1 MSETKLDKDMYFN
14 QPPDDH
20 DRQEVVTVNDPDN
33 IVGLSNKVHSPE
45 ISTGTVKKVVAED
58 VDKNLINNIPNETEV
73 NKNPVES
80 VKDILQEKPE
90 SMTGGGKCKTDG
102 GRIIGNNSGNSTA
115 GALSFNANSLPKTAG
130 ACTNS
135 SAGALAFNDEE
146 LVKQLSA
153 LKKNDRIGS
162 GALATAAITSL
173 ISVAP
178 QIIKAISDLKK
189 GKTVGEGS
197 AIYMKDL
204 SPDKYNQMEALM
216 KQIKN
221 QKNNFKFD
229 SANNEY
235 VVGTGKFG
243 DFMSRAWSKVK
254 EIYGSEAFKPIR
266 NALLS
271 AASNTATKAINKVAD
286 KAVSKVQNEDLKNII
301 NVTRDTA
308 QNAKDNI
315 IDSQKASGCVKKGG
329 RSSNSSSD
337 ANRYS
342 DNATVK
348 YLSTQNKA
356 KMFDKLANDE
366 LASDSCEEDELTD
379 PKNIFKKK
387 SLNVY
392 PGLPNSK
399 TIVGKYKKIRARSV
413 FM

>member
-1 MSETKLDKDMYFN
+1 MNEPNKLDKDMYFN
-14 QPPDDH
+14 QPLDEH
-20 DRQEVVTVNDPDN
+20 DRQEVVSVNDPNN

-58 VDKNLINNIPNETEV
+58 IDKNLINNIPNETEV

-80 VKDILQEKPE
+80 VKDILKEKPVD
-90 SMTGGGKCKTDG
+90 MTGAGNCKTDG
-102 GRIIGNNSGNSTA
+102 
-115 GALSFNANSLPKTAG
+115 GALSFNANSLPKT
-130 ACTNS
+130 
-135 SAGALAFNDEE
+135 AGALAFNDEE

-204 SPDKYNQMEALM
+204 SPDKYDQMEALM

-243 DFMSRAWSKVK
+243 DFMSRAWNKVK
-254 EIYGSEAFKPIR
+254 EIYGSESFKPIR
-266 NALLS
+266 NALLN

-301 NVTRDTA
+301 NVTRETA
-308 QNAKDNI
+308 QSAKDNI

-329 RSSNSSSD
+329 RSSNSSS
-337 ANRYS
+337 
-342 DNATVK
+342 NAAIS

-356 KMFDKLANDE
+356 EVFDKLANDE
-366 LASDSCEEDELTD
+366 LASDSCGEDELVD

-387 SLNVY
+387 SMNVY
-392 PGLPNSK
+392 PGLPNAK
-399 TIVGKYKKIRARSV
+399 TIVGKYKKVRARSV

>member
-1 MSETKLDKDMYFN
+1 MNEPNKLDKDMYFN
-14 QPPDDH
+14 QPPDEH
-20 DRQEVVTVNDPDN
+20 VRQEVVTVNDPDN
-33 IVGLSNKVHSPE
+33 IVGLSHKVHSPE
-45 ISTGTVKKVVAED
+45 VSTGPVKKVVAED

-80 VKDILQEKPE
+80 VKDILQEIPKISQEIPKD
-90 SMTGGGKCKTDG
+90 MTGAGKCNTDG
-102 GRIIGNNSGNSTA
+102 
-115 GALSFNANSLPKTAG
+115 GALSFNANNLPKT
-130 ACTNS
+130 
-135 SAGALAFNDEE
+135 AGALAFNDEE

-204 SPDKYNQMEALM
+204 SPDRYDQMESLM

-243 DFMSRAWSKVK
+243 NFMSRAWSKVK
-254 EIYGSEAFKPIR
+254 EIYGSDAFKPIR

-301 NVTRDTA
+301 NVTRETA

-329 RSSNSSSD
+329 SSSSD
-337 ANRYS
+337 AQQ
-342 DNATVK
+342 
-348 YLSTQNKA
+348 YLATQNKA

-387 SLNVY
+387 SMNVY
-392 PGLPNSK
+392 PGLPNAK
-399 TIVGKYKKIRARSV
+399 TIVGKYKKVRTRSV

>member
-1 MSETKLDKDMYFN
+1 MNEPNKLDKDMYFN
-14 QPPDDH
+14 QPPDEH
-20 DRQEVVTVNDPDN
+20 VRQEVVTVNDPDN
-33 IVGLSNKVHSPE
+33 IVGLSHKVHSPE

-58 VDKNLINNIPNETEV
+58 IDRNLINNIPNETEV

-90 SMTGGGKCKTDG
+90 SMTGGGKCNTTD
-102 GRIIGNNSGNSTA
+102 NTA

-130 ACTNS
+130 A
-135 SAGALAFNDEE
+135 LAFSDEE

-204 SPDKYNQMEALM
+204 SPDRYDQMEALM

-254 EIYGSEAFKPIR
+254 EIYGNEAFKPIR

-301 NVTRDTA
+301 NVTRETA

-329 RSSNSSSD
+329 QTGQAVGGSSSSSSN
-337 ANRYS
+337 N
-342 DNATVK
+342 

-356 KMFDKLANDE
+356 KVFDKLANDE

-387 SLNVY
+387 SMNVY
-392 PGLPNSK
+392 PGLPNAK
-399 TIVGKYKKIRARSV
+399 TIVGKYKKVRARSV

>member
-1 MSETKLDKDMYFN
+1 MNEPNKLDKDMYFN
-14 QPPDDH
+14 QPLDEH
-20 DRQEVVTVNDPDN
+20 DRQEVVSVNDPNN

-58 VDKNLINNIPNETEV
+58 IDKNLINNIPNETEV

-80 VKDILQEKPE
+80 VKDILKEKPVD
-90 SMTGGGKCKTDG
+90 MTGAGNCKTDG
-102 GRIIGNNSGNSTA
+102 
-115 GALSFNANSLPKTAG
+115 GALSFNANSLPKT
-130 ACTNS
+130 
-135 SAGALAFNDEE
+135 AGALAFNDEE

-204 SPDKYNQMEALM
+204 SPDKYDQMEALM

-243 DFMSRAWSKVK
+243 DFMSRAWNKVK
-254 EIYGSEAFKPIR
+254 EIYGSESFKPIR
-266 NALLS
+266 NALLN

-301 NVTRDTA
+301 NVTRETA
-308 QNAKDNI
+308 QSAKDNI

-329 RSSNSSSD
+329 RSSNSSSN
-337 ANRYS
+337 AAISYS

-356 KMFDKLANDE
+356 EVFDKLANDE
-366 LASDSCEEDELTD
+366 LASDSCGEDELVD

-387 SLNVY
+387 SMNVY
-392 PGLPNSK
+392 PGLPNAK
-399 TIVGKYKKIRARSV
+399 TIVGKYKKVRARSV

>member
-1 MSETKLDKDMYFN
+1 MNEQNKLDKDMYFN

-45 ISTGTVKKVVAED
+45 ISTGPVKKAVAED
-58 VDKNLINNIPNETEV
+58 IDRNLINNIPNETQV

-80 VKDILQEKPE
+80 VKDILQEKPQE
-90 SMTGGGKCKTDG
+90 MTGGGKCKSDG
-102 GRIIGNNSGNSTA
+102 
-115 GALSFNANSLPKTAG
+115 GALSFNANSLPKT
-130 ACTNS
+130 
-135 SAGALAFNDEE
+135 SAGALAFNDDE
-146 LVKQLSA
+146 LQKQLSA
-153 LKKNDRIGS
+153 LKKNDRVGS

-189 GKTVGEGS
+189 GKTVGEGQT
-197 AIYMKDL
+197 IYMKDL
-204 SPDKYNQMEALM
+204 SPDKYDQMEALM

-243 DFMSRAWSKVK
+243 DFMSRAWNKVK

-286 KAVSKVQNEDLKNII
+286 KAASKVQNEDLKNII
-301 NVTRDTA
+301 NVTRETA
-308 QNAKDNI
+308 QTAKDNL

-329 RSSNSSSD
+329 SSSSNSTD
-337 ANRYS
+337 R
-342 DNATVK
+342 

-356 KMFDKLANDE
+356 AVFDKLANDE
-366 LASDSCEEDELTD
+366 LASDSCDEDELTD

-387 SLNVY
+387 SMNVY
-392 PGLPNSK
+392 PGLPNAK
-399 TIVGKYKKIRARSV
+399 TIVGKYKKVRARSV
-413 FM
+413 FL

>member
-1 MSETKLDKDMYFN
+1 MNEPNKLDKEMYFN
-14 QPPDDH
+14 QPPDEH
-20 DRQEVVTVNDPDN
+20 VRQEVVTVNDPDN
-33 IVGLSNKVHSPE
+33 IVGLSHKVHSSE
-45 ISTGTVKKVVAED
+45 VSTGPVKKVVTED
-58 VDKNLINNIPNETEV
+58 VDKNLINNISNETEV

-80 VKDILQEKPE
+80 VKEILQEIPTESRMLKEQSPQ

-102 GRIIGNNSGNSTA
+102 G
-115 GALSFNANSLPKTAG
+115 ALSFNANNLPKTAG
-130 ACTNS
+130 A
-135 SAGALAFNDEE
+135 LAFSDEE

-197 AIYMKDL
+197 SIYMKDL
-204 SPDKYNQMEALM
+204 SPDRYDQMEALM

-301 NVTRDTA
+301 NVTRETA

-329 RSSNSSSD
+329 SSSSD
-337 ANRYS
+337 ASR
-342 DNATVK
+342 

-387 SLNVY
+387 SMNVY
-392 PGLPNSK
+392 PGLPNAK
-399 TIVGKYKKIRARSV
+399 TIVGKYKKVRARSV

>member
-1 MSETKLDKDMYFN
+1 MNEPNKLDKDMYFN
-14 QPPDDH
+14 QPPDEH
-20 DRQEVVTVNDPDN
+20 VRQEVVTVNDPDN

-45 ISTGTVKKVVAED
+45 ISTGPVKKAVAED
-58 VDKNLINNIPNETEV
+58 IDKNLINNIPNETQV

-80 VKDILQEKPE
+80 VKDILQEKPQ
-90 SMTGGGKCKTDG
+90 SMTGGGKCNTTDG
-102 GRIIGNNSGNSTA
+102 
-115 GALSFNANSLPKTAG
+115 GALSFNVNSLPKTSG
-130 ACTNS
+130 
-135 SAGALAFNDEE
+135 GALAFNDEE

-189 GKTVGEGS
+189 GKTVGEGQ

-204 SPDKYNQMEALM
+204 SPDKYDQMEALM

-243 DFMSRAWSKVK
+243 DFMSRAWNKVK
-254 EIYGSEAFKPIR
+254 EIYGSESFKPIR

-286 KAVSKVQNEDLKNII
+286 KAASKVQNEDLKNII
-301 NVTRDTA
+301 NVTRETA
-308 QNAKDNI
+308 QNAKDSI
-315 IDSQKASGCVKKGG
+315 IDSQKASGCEKKSQGIKKGG
-329 RSSNSSSD
+329 RSNNSSSD
-337 ANRYS
+337 ANR
-342 DNATVK
+342 

-387 SLNVY
+387 SMNVY
-392 PGLPNSK
+392 PGLPNAK
-399 TIVGKYKKIRARSV
+399 TIVGKYKKVRARSV

>member
-1 MSETKLDKDMYFN
+1 MNETNKLDKDMYFN

-20 DRQEVVTVNDPDN
+20 YRQEVVTVNDPDN

-45 ISTGTVKKVVAED
+45 ISTGPVKKAVAED
-58 VDKNLINNIPNETEV
+58 IDRNLINNIPNETEV

-80 VKDILQEKPE
+80 VKDILQEKPVD
-90 SMTGGGKCKTDG
+90 MTGGGKCD
-102 GRIIGNNSGNSTA
+102 NTA
-115 GALSFNANSLPKTAG
+115 GALSFNANSLPKPSG
-130 ACTNS
+130 
-135 SAGALAFNDEE
+135 GALAFNDEE

-153 LKKNDRIGS
+153 LKKNDRVGS

-189 GKTVGEGS
+189 GKTLGEGS

-243 DFMSRAWSKVK
+243 DFMSRAWNKVK

-266 NALLS
+266 NALLN

-286 KAVSKVQNEDLKNII
+286 KAASKVQNEDLKNII
-301 NVTRDTA
+301 NVTRETA
-308 QNAKDNI
+308 QNAKDNL
-315 IDSQKASGCVKKGG
+315 IDSQKASGCLKKGG
-329 RSSNSSSD
+329 RSSNNAASS
-337 ANRYS
+337 
-342 DNATVK
+342 

-356 KMFDKLANDE
+356 AVFDKLANDE
-366 LASDSCEEDELTD
+366 LQSDSCDEDELTD

-387 SLNVY
+387 SMNVY
-392 PGLPNSK
+392 PGLPNAK
-399 TIVGKYKKIRARSV
+399 TIVGKYKKVRARSV

>member
-1 MSETKLDKDMYFN
+1 MNEPNKLDKDMYFN
-14 QPPDDH
+14 QPPDEH
-20 DRQEVVTVNDPDN
+20 VRQEIVTVNDPDN
-33 IVGLSNKVHSPE
+33 IVGLSHKVHSPE
-45 ISTGTVKKVVAED
+45 VSTGPVKKVLAED
-58 VDKNLINNIPNETEV
+58 IDKNLINNIPNETEV

-80 VKDILQEKPE
+80 VKDILKETPTE
-90 SMTGGGKCKTDG
+90 SRLLKEQSPVDMTGGSKCKTDG
-102 GRIIGNNSGNSTA
+102 
-115 GALSFNANSLPKTAG
+115 GALSFNANSLPKTSG
-130 ACTNS
+130 
-135 SAGALAFNDEE
+135 GALAFNDEE

-153 LKKNDRIGS
+153 LKKNDKIGS

-173 ISVAP
+173 IGVAP

-189 GKTVGEGS
+189 GKTVGEGQ

-204 SPDKYNQMEALM
+204 SPDKYDQMEALM

-286 KAVSKVQNEDLKNII
+286 KATSKVQNEDLKNII
-301 NVTRDTA
+301 NVTRETA
-308 QNAKDNI
+308 QNATNNI
-315 IDSQKASGCVKKGG
+315 IDTQKASGCLKKGG
-329 RSSNSSSD
+329 SSSNS
-337 ANRYS
+337 
-342 DNATVK
+342 

-366 LASDSCEEDELTD
+366 LQSDSCDEDELTD

-387 SLNVY
+387 SMNVY
-392 PGLPNSK
+392 PGLPNAK
-399 TIVGKYKKIRARSV
+399 TIVGKYKKVRARSV

>member
-1 MSETKLDKDMYFN
+1 MDEPNKLDKDMYFN
-14 QPPDDH
+14 QPPDEH
-20 DRQEVVTVNDPDN
+20 VRQEVVTVNDPDN

-45 ISTGTVKKVVAED
+45 ISTGPVKKAVAED
-58 VDKNLINNIPNETEV
+58 IDKNLINNIPNETEV

-80 VKDILQEKPE
+80 VKDILQEKPVD
-90 SMTGGGKCKTDG
+90 MTGGG
-102 GRIIGNNSGNSTA
+102 SG
-115 GALSFNANSLPKTAG
+115 GALSFNANSLPKPSG
-130 ACTNS
+130 
-135 SAGALAFNDEE
+135 GALGFSDEE

-216 KQIKN
+216 KQVKN

-235 VVGTGKFG
+235 VVGTGKLG
-243 DFMSRAWSKVK
+243 DFMSRAWTKVK

-286 KAVSKVQNEDLKNII
+286 KATSKVQNEDLKNII
-301 NVTRDTA
+301 NVTRETA

-315 IDSQKASGCVKKGG
+315 IDSQKASGCLKKGG
-329 RSSNSSSD
+329 SSSSNS
-337 ANRYS
+337 YS
-342 DNATVK
+342 NNATVKYSNNATVK

-356 KMFDKLANDE
+356 KVFDKLANDE
-366 LASDSCEEDELTD
+366 LASDSCDEDELTD

-387 SLNVY
+387 SMNVY

-399 TIVGKYKKIRARSV
+399 TIVGKYKKVRARSV
-413 FM
+413 FL

>member
-1 MSETKLDKDMYFN
+1 MNEPNKLDKDMYFN
-14 QPPDDH
+14 QPPDEH
-20 DRQEVVTVNDPDN
+20 VRKEVVTVNDPDN

-45 ISTGTVKKVVAED
+45 ISTGPVKKVVAED
-58 VDKNLINNIPNETEV
+58 IDKNLINNIPNETEV

-80 VKDILQEKPE
+80 VKDILQETPKAPE
-90 SMTGGGKCKTDG
+90 EMTGGGKCKTDG
-102 GRIIGNNSGNSTA
+102 

-130 ACTNS
+130 A
-135 SAGALAFNDEE
+135 LAFSDEE

-153 LKKNDRIGS
+153 LKKNDRVGS

-189 GKTVGEGS
+189 SKTVGEGQ

-204 SPDKYNQMEALM
+204 SPDKYDQMEALM

-235 VVGTGKFG
+235 LVGTGKFG

-286 KAVSKVQNEDLKNII
+286 KAASKVQNEDLKNII
-301 NVTRDTA
+301 NVTRETA

-315 IDSQKASGCVKKGG
+315 IDSQKASGCLKKGG
-329 RSSNSSSD
+329 RSSNSTDS
-337 ANRYS
+337 
-342 DNATVK
+342 
-348 YLSTQNKA
+348 YLATQNKA
-356 KMFDKLANDE
+356 KVFEKLANDE
-366 LASDSCEEDELTD
+366 LASDSCDEDELTD

-387 SLNVY
+387 SMNVY
-392 PGLPNSK
+392 PGLPNAK
-399 TIVGKYKKIRARSV
+399 TIVGKYKKVRARSV

>member
-1 MSETKLDKDMYFN
+1 MNEPNKLDKDTYFN
-14 QPPDDH
+14 QPPDEH
-20 DRQEVVTVNDPDN
+20 VRQEVVTVNDPDN

-45 ISTGTVKKVVAED
+45 VSTGPVKKVVAED
-58 VDKNLINNIPNETEV
+58 IDKNLINNIPNETEV

-80 VKDILQEKPE
+80 VKDILQEAPKSPE
-90 SMTGGGKCKTDG
+90 EMTGGGKCNTTD
-102 GRIIGNNSGNSTA
+102 NTA
-115 GALSFNANSLPKTAG
+115 GALSFNANSLPKG
-130 ACTNS
+130 
-135 SAGALAFNDEE
+135 GALAFNDEE

-153 LKKNDRIGS
+153 LKKNDRVGS

-189 GKTVGEGS
+189 GKTVGEGQ

-204 SPDKYNQMEALM
+204 SPDRYDQMEALM

-243 DFMSRAWSKVK
+243 DFMSRAWNKVK

-286 KAVSKVQNEDLKNII
+286 KATSKVQNEDLKNII
-301 NVTRDTA
+301 NVTRETA
-308 QNAKDNI
+308 QNATDNI
-315 IDSQKASGCVKKGG
+315 INSQKASGCVKKGG
-329 RSSNSSSD
+329 RSSSSSNSTD
-337 ANRYS
+337 R
-342 DNATVK
+342 

-387 SLNVY
+387 SMNVY
-392 PGLPNSK
+392 PGLPNAK
-399 TIVGKYKKIRARSV
+399 TIVGKYKKVRARSV

>member
-1 MSETKLDKDMYFN
+1 MNEPNKLNKDMYFN

-20 DRQEVVTVNDPDN
+20 DRQEVISVNDPDN

-45 ISTGTVKKVVAED
+45 ISTGPVKKAVAED
-58 VDKNLINNIPNETEV
+58 IDKNLINNIPNETEV

-90 SMTGGGKCKTDG
+90 SITGGGKCKIDG
-102 GRIIGNNSGNSTA
+102 
-115 GALSFNANSLPKTAG
+115 GALSFNASNLPKG
-130 ACTNS
+130 
-135 SAGALAFNDEE
+135 GALAFNDEE

-204 SPDKYNQMEALM
+204 SPDKYDQMEALM

-243 DFMSRAWSKVK
+243 DFMSRAWNKVK
-254 EIYGSEAFKPIR
+254 EIYGSQAFKPIR
-266 NALLS
+266 NALLN

-286 KAVSKVQNEDLKNII
+286 KATSKVQNEDLKNII
-301 NVTRDTA
+301 NVTRETA
-308 QNAKDNI
+308 QNVADNL

-329 RSSNSSSD
+329 SSSSNS
-337 ANRYS
+337 
-342 DNATVK
+342 

-366 LASDSCEEDELTD
+366 LASDSCDEDELTD

-392 PGLPNSK
+392 PGLPNAK
-399 TIVGKYKKIRARSV
+399 TIVGKYKKVRARSV

>member
-1 MSETKLDKDMYFN
+1 MNEPNKLDKEMYFN
-14 QPPDDH
+14 QPPDEH
-20 DRQEVVTVNDPDN
+20 VRQEVVTVNDPDN
-33 IVGLSNKVHSPE
+33 IVGLSHKVHSSE
-45 ISTGTVKKVVAED
+45 VSTGPVKKVVTED
-58 VDKNLINNIPNETEV
+58 VDKNLINNISNETEV

-80 VKDILQEKPE
+80 VKDILKEIPAESRMLKEQSPQ

-102 GRIIGNNSGNSTA
+102 G
-115 GALSFNANSLPKTAG
+115 ALSFNANNLPKTAG
-130 ACTNS
+130 A
-135 SAGALAFNDEE
+135 LAFSDEE

-197 AIYMKDL
+197 SIYMKDL
-204 SPDKYNQMEALM
+204 SPDRYDQMEALM

-301 NVTRDTA
+301 NVTRETA

-329 RSSNSSSD
+329 SSSSD
-337 ANRYS
+337 AR
-342 DNATVK
+342 

-387 SLNVY
+387 SMNVY
-392 PGLPNSK
+392 PGLPNAK
-399 TIVGKYKKIRARSV
+399 TIVGKYKKVRARSV

>member
-20 DRQEVVTVNDPDN
+20 VRQEVVTVNDPDN

-45 ISTGTVKKVVAED
+45 ISTGPVKKAIAED
-58 VDKNLINNIPNETEV
+58 IDKNLINNIPNETEV

-80 VKDILQEKPE
+80 VKDILQEKPQE
-90 SMTGGGKCKTDG
+90 MTGGGKCKTDG
-102 GRIIGNNSGNSTA
+102 

-130 ACTNS
+130 GIIGNNS
-135 SAGALAFNDEE
+135 RDSTAGALAFSDDE
-146 LVKQLSA
+146 LQKQLSA

-189 GKTVGEGS
+189 GKTVGEGQ

-204 SPDKYNQMEALM
+204 SPDKYDQMEALM

-243 DFMSRAWSKVK
+243 DFMSRAWNKVK

-286 KAVSKVQNEDLKNII
+286 KAASKVQNEDLKNII
-301 NVTRDTA
+301 NVTRETA
-308 QNAKDNI
+308 QNAKDNLLE
-315 IDSQKASGCVKKGG
+315 SQKASGCVKKGG
-329 RSSNSSSD
+329 SSS
-337 ANRYS
+337 AS
-342 DNATVK
+342 NA

-356 KMFDKLANDE
+356 KVFDKMANDE
-366 LASDSCEEDELTD
+366 LASDSCDEDELTD

-387 SLNVY
+387 SMNVY
-392 PGLPNSK
+392 PGLPNAK
-399 TIVGKYKKIRARSV
+399 TIVGKYKKVRARSV

>member
-1 MSETKLDKDMYFN
+1 MNEPNKLDKDTYFK
-14 QPPDDH
+14 QPPDEH
-20 DRQEVVTVNDPDN
+20 VRQDVVTVNDPDN
-33 IVGLSNKVHSPE
+33 IVGLSHKVHSPE
-45 ISTGTVKKVVAED
+45 VSTGPVKKVVAED
-58 VDKNLINNIPNETEV
+58 IDRNLINNIPNETEV

-80 VKDILQEKPE
+80 VKDILQEIPKDKPVD
-90 SMTGGGKCKTDG
+90 MTGGGKCKTDG
-102 GRIIGNNSGNSTA
+102 G
-115 GALSFNANSLPKTAG
+115 ALSFNANSLPK
-130 ACTNS
+130 S
-135 SAGALAFNDEE
+135 SGGALAFSDEE

-189 GKTVGEGS
+189 SKTVGEGS

-204 SPDKYNQMEALM
+204 SPDRYDQMEALM
-216 KQIKN
+216 KQVKN

-301 NVTRDTA
+301 NVTRETA

-329 RSSNSSSD
+329 QTEQAVGGSSST
-337 ANRYS
+337 A
-342 DNATVK
+342 K
-348 YLSTQNKA
+348 YLATQNKA

-387 SLNVY
+387 SMNVY
-392 PGLPNSK
+392 PGLPNAK
-399 TIVGKYKKIRARSV
+399 TIVGKYKKVRARSV

>member
-1 MSETKLDKDMYFN
+1 MNEPNKLDKEMYFN
-14 QPPDDH
+14 QPPDEH
-20 DRQEVVTVNDPDN
+20 VRQEVVTVNDPDN
-33 IVGLSNKVHSPE
+33 IVGLSHKVHSPE
-45 ISTGTVKKVVAED
+45 VSTGPVKKVVAED
-58 VDKNLINNIPNETEV
+58 IDKNLINNIPNETEV

-80 VKDILQEKPE
+80 VKDILQEVPKEISKEAPTE
-90 SMTGGGKCKTDG
+90 PRLLKEQSPKDMTGGGKCKTDG
-102 GRIIGNNSGNSTA
+102 
-115 GALSFNANSLPKTAG
+115 GALSFNANSLPKT
-130 ACTNS
+130 
-135 SAGALAFNDEE
+135 AGALAFNDEE

-153 LKKNDRIGS
+153 LKKNDRVGS

-204 SPDKYNQMEALM
+204 SPDRYDQMEALM
-216 KQIKN
+216 KQVKN

-301 NVTRDTA
+301 NVTRETA

-329 RSSNSSSD
+329 SSSGY
-337 ANRYS
+337 ASN
-342 DNATVK
+342 
-348 YLSTQNKA
+348 YLATQNKA

-387 SLNVY
+387 SMNVY
-392 PGLPNSK
+392 PGLPNAK
-399 TIVGKYKKIRARSV
+399 TIVGKYKKVRARSV

>member
-1 MSETKLDKDMYFN
+1 MDKPNKLDKDMYFN
-14 QPPDDH
+14 QPPDEH
-20 DRQEVVTVNDPDN
+20 VRQEVVTVNDPDN

-58 VDKNLINNIPNETEV
+58 IDKNLINNIPNETEV

-80 VKDILQEKPE
+80 VKDILQEAPKSPE
-90 SMTGGGKCKTDG
+90 EMTGGGKCNTTD
-102 GRIIGNNSGNSTA
+102 NTA
-115 GALSFNANSLPKTAG
+115 GALSFNANSLPKG
-130 ACTNS
+130 
-135 SAGALAFNDEE
+135 GALAFNDEE

-153 LKKNDRIGS
+153 LKKNDRVGS

-189 GKTVGEGS
+189 GKTVGEGQ

-204 SPDKYNQMEALM
+204 SPDRYDQMEALM

-243 DFMSRAWSKVK
+243 DFMSRAWNKVK

-286 KAVSKVQNEDLKNII
+286 KATSKVQNEDLKNII
-301 NVTRDTA
+301 NVTRETA
-308 QNAKDNI
+308 QNATDNI
-315 IDSQKASGCVKKGG
+315 INSQKASGCVKKGG
-329 RSSNSSSD
+329 RSSSSSNSTD
-337 ANRYS
+337 R
-342 DNATVK
+342 

-387 SLNVY
+387 SMNVY
-392 PGLPNSK
+392 PGLPNAK
-399 TIVGKYKKIRARSV
+399 TIVGKYKKVRARSV

>member
-1 MSETKLDKDMYFN
+1 
-14 QPPDDH
+14 
-20 DRQEVVTVNDPDN
+20 
-33 IVGLSNKVHSPE
+33 
-45 ISTGTVKKVVAED
+45 
-58 VDKNLINNIPNETEV
+58 
-73 NKNPVES
+73 
-80 VKDILQEKPE
+80 
-90 SMTGGGKCKTDG
+90 MTGGGKCD
-102 GRIIGNNSGNSTA
+102 NTA
-115 GALSFNANSLPKTAG
+115 GALSFNANSLPKPSG
-130 ACTNS
+130 
-135 SAGALAFNDEE
+135 GALAFSDEE

-162 GALATAAITSL
+162 GAFATAAITSL

-197 AIYMKDL
+197 SIYMKDL
-204 SPDKYNQMEALM
+204 APDRYDQMEALM

-301 NVTRDTA
+301 NVTRETA

-315 IDSQKASGCVKKGG
+315 IDSQKASGCEKKSQGVKKGG
-329 RSSNSSSD
+329 RSSSSS
-337 ANRYS
+337 NS
-342 DNATVK
+342 

-356 KMFDKLANDE
+356 AVFDKLANDE
-366 LASDSCEEDELTD
+366 LQSDSCDEDELTD

-387 SLNVY
+387 SMNVY
-392 PGLPNSK
+392 PGLPNAK
-399 TIVGKYKKIRARSV
+399 TIVGKYKKVRARSV

>member
-1 MSETKLDKDMYFN
+1 MNEPNKLNKDMYFN

-45 ISTGTVKKVVAED
+45 ISTGPVKKAVAED
-58 VDKNLINNIPNETEV
+58 IDKNLINNIPNETEV

-90 SMTGGGKCKTDG
+90 SMTGAGKCKTDG
-102 GRIIGNNSGNSTA
+102 
-115 GALSFNANSLPKTAG
+115 GALSFNANSLPKQSAG

-204 SPDKYNQMEALM
+204 SPDKYDQMESLM

-243 DFMSRAWSKVK
+243 DFMSRAWNKVK
-254 EIYGSEAFKPIR
+254 EIYGSEGFRPIR

-286 KAVSKVQNEDLKNII
+286 KAASKVQNEDLKNII
-301 NVTRDTA
+301 NVTRETA
-308 QNAKDNI
+308 QNAADNL

-329 RSSNSSSD
+329 SSSSNS
-337 ANRYS
+337 
-342 DNATVK
+342 

-356 KMFDKLANDE
+356 KVFEKLANDE
-366 LASDSCEEDELTD
+366 LESDSCEEDELVD

-387 SLNVY
+387 SMNVY
-392 PGLPNSK
+392 PGLPNAK
-399 TIVGKYKKIRARSV
+399 TIVGKYKKVRARSV

>member
-1 MSETKLDKDMYFN
+1 MSETKLDKDTFFN

-45 ISTGTVKKVVAED
+45 ISTGPVKKAVAED
-58 VDKNLINNIPNETEV
+58 IDKNLINNIPNETEV

-80 VKDILQEKPE
+80 VKDILQEKPQE
-90 SMTGGGKCKTDG
+90 MTGGGKCKTDG
-102 GRIIGNNSGNSTA
+102 

-130 ACTNS
+130 A
-135 SAGALAFNDEE
+135 LAFSDDE
-146 LVKQLSA
+146 LQKQLSA

-189 GKTVGEGS
+189 GKTVGEGQ

-204 SPDKYNQMEALM
+204 SPDKYDQMEALM

-243 DFMSRAWSKVK
+243 DFMSRAWNKVK
-254 EIYGSEAFKPIR
+254 EIYGSEGFKPIR
-266 NALLS
+266 NALLN

-286 KAVSKVQNEDLKNII
+286 KAASKVQNEDLKNII
-301 NVTRDTA
+301 NVTRETA
-308 QNAKDNI
+308 QNAKDSI

-329 RSSNSSSD
+329 KSSKSSSD
-337 ANRYS
+337 ANH
-342 DNATVK
+342 

-387 SLNVY
+387 SMNVY

-399 TIVGKYKKIRARSV
+399 TIVGKYKKVRARSV

>member
-1 MSETKLDKDMYFN
+1 MNEPNKLDKDMYFN

-20 DRQEVVTVNDPDN
+20 DRQEVITVNDPDN

-45 ISTGTVKKVVAED
+45 ISTGPVKKAVAED
-58 VDKNLINNIPNETEV
+58 IDKNLINNIPNETEV

-80 VKDILQEKPE
+80 VKDILQEKPQE
-90 SMTGGGKCKTDG
+90 MTGAGKCKTDG
-102 GRIIGNNSGNSTA
+102 
-115 GALSFNANSLPKTAG
+115 GALSFNANSLPKPSG
-130 ACTNS
+130 
-135 SAGALAFNDEE
+135 GALAFNDEE

-204 SPDKYNQMEALM
+204 SPDKYDQMESLM

-243 DFMSRAWSKVK
+243 DFMSRAWNKVK
-254 EIYGSEAFKPIR
+254 EIYGSEGFRPIR

-286 KAVSKVQNEDLKNII
+286 KAASKVQNEDLKNII
-301 NVTRDTA
+301 NVTRETA
-308 QNAKDNI
+308 QNTANNI

-329 RSSNSSSD
+329 SSSSNS
-337 ANRYS
+337 
-342 DNATVK
+342 

-356 KMFDKLANDE
+356 KVFEKLANDE
-366 LASDSCEEDELTD
+366 LESDSCEEDELVD

-387 SLNVY
+387 SMNVY
-392 PGLPNSK
+392 PGLPNAK
-399 TIVGKYKKIRARSV
+399 TIVGKYKKVRARSV

>member
-1 MSETKLDKDMYFN
+1 MNKTSSFKVDEPNKLDKDTYFS
-14 QPPDDH
+14 QPPDEH
-20 DRQEVVTVNDPDN
+20 VRQEVVTVNDPDN

-58 VDKNLINNIPNETEV
+58 IDKNLINNIPNETEV

-80 VKDILQEKPE
+80 VKDILQEIPKEISQEKPQ
-90 SMTGGGKCKTDG
+90 SMTGGGKCNTTD
-102 GRIIGNNSGNSTA
+102 NTA
-115 GALSFNANSLPKTAG
+115 GALSFNANSLPKI
-130 ACTNS
+130 
-135 SAGALAFNDEE
+135 AGALAFNDEE

-153 LKKNDRIGS
+153 LKKNDRVGS

-204 SPDKYNQMEALM
+204 SPDRYDQMEALM

-243 DFMSRAWSKVK
+243 DFMSRAWNKVK

-301 NVTRDTA
+301 NVTRETA

-315 IDSQKASGCVKKGG
+315 IDSQKASGCLKKGG
-329 RSSNSSSD
+329 RSSNTAASQ
-337 ANRYS
+337 
-342 DNATVK
+342 

-387 SLNVY
+387 SMNIY
-392 PGLPNSK
+392 PGLPNAK
-399 TIVGKYKKIRARSV
+399 TIVGKYKKVRARSV

>member
-1 MSETKLDKDMYFN
+1 MNEPNKLDKDMYFN
-14 QPPDDH
+14 QPSDEH
-20 DRQEVVTVNDPDN
+20 VRQEVVTVNDPDN
-33 IVGLSNKVHSPE
+33 IVGLSHKVHSPE
-45 ISTGTVKKVVAED
+45 VSTGPVKKVVTED

-80 VKDILQEKPE
+80 VKDILQEAPTEPRLLKEQSPQ
-90 SMTGGGKCKTDG
+90 SMTGAGKCNTTDG
-102 GRIIGNNSGNSTA
+102 
-115 GALSFNANSLPKTAG
+115 GALSFNVNSLPKTSG
-130 ACTNS
+130 
-135 SAGALAFNDEE
+135 GALAFNDEE

-204 SPDKYNQMEALM
+204 SPDKYDQMEALM

-301 NVTRDTA
+301 NVTRETA

-329 RSSNSSSD
+329 SSSSNS
-337 ANRYS
+337 YS
-342 DNATVK
+342 NDATVK

-387 SLNVY
+387 SMNVY
-392 PGLPNSK
+392 PGLPNAK
-399 TIVGKYKKIRARSV
+399 TIVGKYKKVRARSV

>member
-1 MSETKLDKDMYFN
+1 MNEPNKLDKDTYFN
-14 QPPDDH
+14 QPPDEH
-20 DRQEVVTVNDPDN
+20 VRQEVVTVNDPDN

-58 VDKNLINNIPNETEV
+58 IDRNLINNIPNETEV

-80 VKDILQEKPE
+80 VKDILQTIPAKSPE
-90 SMTGGGKCKTDG
+90 EMTGAGNCKTDG
-102 GRIIGNNSGNSTA
+102 
-115 GALSFNANSLPKTAG
+115 GALSFNANSLPKT
-130 ACTNS
+130 
-135 SAGALAFNDEE
+135 AGALAFNDEE

-178 QIIKAISDLKK
+178 QIIKAISDFKK

-204 SPDKYNQMEALM
+204 SPDKYDQMEALM

-243 DFMSRAWSKVK
+243 DFMSRAWNKVK

-266 NALLS
+266 NALLN

-301 NVTRDTA
+301 NVTRETA

-329 RSSNSSSD
+329 RSSNTASD
-337 ANRYS
+337 ANR
-342 DNATVK
+342 

-366 LASDSCEEDELTD
+366 LASDSCDEDELTD

-387 SLNVY
+387 SMNVY
-392 PGLPNSK
+392 PSLPNAK
-399 TIVGKYKKIRARSV
+399 TIVGKYKKVRARSV

>member
-1 MSETKLDKDMYFN
+1 MNEPNKLDKDMYFN
-14 QPPDDH
+14 QPPDEH
-20 DRQEVVTVNDPDN
+20 VRQEVVTVNDPDN

-45 ISTGTVKKVVAED
+45 ISTGPVKKVVAED
-58 VDKNLINNIPNETEV
+58 VDRNLINNIPNETEV

-80 VKDILQEKPE
+80 VKDILQEKPVD
-90 SMTGGGKCKTDG
+90 MTGAGKCD
-102 GRIIGNNSGNSTA
+102 STA
-115 GALSFNANSLPKTAG
+115 GALSFNANSLPKPSG
-130 ACTNS
+130 
-135 SAGALAFNDEE
+135 GALAFSDEE

-189 GKTVGEGS
+189 GKTVGEGQ

-204 SPDKYNQMEALM
+204 SPDKYDQMEALM

-243 DFMSRAWSKVK
+243 DFMSRAWNKVK

-266 NALLS
+266 NALLN

-286 KAVSKVQNEDLKNII
+286 KAASKVQNEDLKNII
-301 NVTRDTA
+301 NVTRETA
-308 QNAKDNI
+308 QNAKDSI
-315 IDSQKASGCVKKGG
+315 IDSQKASGCEKKSQGVKKGG
-329 RSSNSSSD
+329 RSANSSTS
-337 ANRYS
+337 S
-342 DNATVK
+342 
-348 YLSTQNKA
+348 YLSTQNNA
-356 KMFDKLANDE
+356 AVFDKLANDE
-366 LASDSCEEDELTD
+366 LQSDSCDEDELTD

-387 SLNVY
+387 SMNVY
-392 PGLPNSK
+392 PGLPNAK
-399 TIVGKYKKIRARSV
+399 TIVGKYKKVRVRSV

>member
-1 MSETKLDKDMYFN
+1 MNEPNKLNKDMYFN

-45 ISTGTVKKVVAED
+45 ISTGPVKKAVAED
-58 VDKNLINNIPNETEV
+58 IDKNLINNIPNETEV

-80 VKDILQEKPE
+80 VKDILQEKPVD
-90 SMTGGGKCKTDG
+90 MTGAGKCD
-102 GRIIGNNSGNSTA
+102 NTA
-115 GALSFNANSLPKTAG
+115 GALSFNANSLPKPSG
-130 ACTNS
+130 
-135 SAGALAFNDEE
+135 GALAFSDDE
-146 LVKQLSA
+146 LQKQLSA

-189 GKTVGEGS
+189 GKTVGEGQ

-243 DFMSRAWSKVK
+243 DFMSRAWTKVK

-286 KAVSKVQNEDLKNII
+286 KAASKVQNEDLKNII
-301 NVTRDTA
+301 NVTRETA
-308 QNAKDNI
+308 QNAKDSI

-329 RSSNSSSD
+329 SSSSNS
-337 ANRYS
+337 YS

-356 KMFDKLANDE
+356 AVFDKLANDE
-366 LASDSCEEDELTD
+366 LQSDSCDEDELTD

-387 SLNVY
+387 SMNVY

-399 TIVGKYKKIRARSV
+399 TIVGKYKKLRARSV

>member
-1 MSETKLDKDMYFN
+1 MSETKLDKEMYFN
-14 QPPDDH
+14 QPLDDH
-20 DRQEVVTVNDPDN
+20 DRQEVVSVNDPDN

-45 ISTGTVKKVVAED
+45 ISTGPVKKAVAED
-58 VDKNLINNIPNETEV
+58 IDKNLINNIPNETEV

-80 VKDILQEKPE
+80 VKDILQEIPKEISQEKPVD
-90 SMTGGGKCKTDG
+90 MTGAGKCKAG
-102 GRIIGNNSGNSTA
+102 GIISNNSSNSIA

-130 ACTNS
+130 A
-135 SAGALAFNDEE
+135 LAFNDDE
-146 LVKQLSA
+146 LQKQLSA
-153 LKKNDRIGS
+153 LKKNDRIAS
-162 GALATAAITSL
+162 GAFATAAITSL

-189 GKTVGEGS
+189 GKTVGEGQ

-204 SPDKYNQMEALM
+204 SPDKYDQMEALM

-243 DFMSRAWSKVK
+243 DFMSRAWNKVK
-254 EIYGSEAFKPIR
+254 ELYGSEAFKPIR
-266 NALLS
+266 NALLN

-286 KAVSKVQNEDLKNII
+286 KAASKVQNEDLKNII
-301 NVTRDTA
+301 NVTRETA
-308 QNAKDNI
+308 QTAKDSI
-315 IDSQKASGCVKKGG
+315 IDSQKASGCEKKSQGEKKGG
-329 RSSNSSSD
+329 SSN
-337 ANRYS
+337 
-342 DNATVK
+342 NATSS

-356 KMFDKLANDE
+356 AMFDKLANDE
-366 LASDSCEEDELTD
+366 LASDSCEEDELAD

-387 SLNVY
+387 SINIY
-392 PGLPNSK
+392 PGLPNAK
-399 TIVGKYKKIRARSV
+399 TIVGKYKKVRARSV

>member
-1 MSETKLDKDMYFN
+1 MNEPNKLDKDMYFN
-14 QPPDDH
+14 QPPDEH
-20 DRQEVVTVNDPDN
+20 VRQEVVTVNDPDN
-33 IVGLSNKVHSPE
+33 IVGLSHKVHSPE
-45 ISTGTVKKVVAED
+45 VSTGPVKKVVAED
-58 VDKNLINNIPNETEV
+58 IDRNLINNIPNETEV

-90 SMTGGGKCKTDG
+90 SMTGGGKCNTTDG
-102 GRIIGNNSGNSTA
+102 
-115 GALSFNANSLPKTAG
+115 GALSFNVNSLPKTSG
-130 ACTNS
+130 
-135 SAGALAFNDEE
+135 GALAFNDEE

-153 LKKNDRIGS
+153 LKKNDRVGS

-189 GKTVGEGS
+189 GKTVGEGQ

-204 SPDKYNQMEALM
+204 SPDKYDQMEALM

-301 NVTRDTA
+301 NVTRKTA

-315 IDSQKASGCVKKGG
+315 IDSQKASGCLKKGG
-329 RSSNSSSD
+329 KSSNNAASS
-337 ANRYS
+337 
-342 DNATVK
+342 

-356 KMFDKLANDE
+356 AVFDKLANDE
-366 LASDSCEEDELTD
+366 LQSDSCEEDELTD

-387 SLNVY
+387 SMNVY
-392 PGLPNSK
+392 PGLPNAK
-399 TIVGKYKKIRARSV
+399 TIVGKYKKVRARSV

>member
-1 MSETKLDKDMYFN
+1 MNEPNKLDKDTYFN
-14 QPPDDH
+14 QPPDEH
-20 DRQEVVTVNDPDN
+20 VRQEVVTVNDPDN
-33 IVGLSNKVHSPE
+33 IVGLSHKVHSPE
-45 ISTGTVKKVVAED
+45 VSTGPVKKVVAED
-58 VDKNLINNIPNETEV
+58 VDRNLINNIPNETEV

-80 VKDILQEKPE
+80 VKDVLQEIPKISQEIPKEISQEKPE
-90 SMTGGGKCKTDG
+90 SMTGGG
-102 GRIIGNNSGNSTA
+102 SG
-115 GALSFNANSLPKTAG
+115 GALSFNANSLPKT
-130 ACTNS
+130 
-135 SAGALAFNDEE
+135 AGALAFNDEE

-204 SPDKYNQMEALM
+204 SPDRYDQMEALM

-301 NVTRDTA
+301 NVTRETA

-329 RSSNSSSD
+329 SSSSNS
-337 ANRYS
+337 
-342 DNATVK
+342 

-387 SLNVY
+387 SMNVY
-392 PGLPNSK
+392 PGLPNAK
-399 TIVGKYKKIRARSV
+399 TIVGKYKKVRARSV

>member
-1 MSETKLDKDMYFN
+1 MNEPNKLDKDMYFN
-14 QPPDDH
+14 QPPDEH
-20 DRQEVVTVNDPDN
+20 LRQEVVTVNDPDN
-33 IVGLSNKVHSPE
+33 IVGLSHKVHSPE
-45 ISTGTVKKVVAED
+45 VSTGPVKKVVAED
-58 VDKNLINNIPNETEV
+58 IDRNLINNIPNETEV

-80 VKDILQEKPE
+80 VKDILQEVPKEKPVD
-90 SMTGGGKCKTDG
+90 MTGGG
-102 GRIIGNNSGNSTA
+102 SG
-115 GALSFNANSLPKTAG
+115 GALSFNANNLPKG
-130 ACTNS
+130 
-135 SAGALAFNDEE
+135 GALAFSDEE

-162 GALATAAITSL
+162 GALAAAAISSL

-189 GKTVGEGS
+189 GKTVGEGQ

-204 SPDKYNQMEALM
+204 SPDKYDQMEALM

-271 AASNTATKAINKVAD
+271 AASNTATKVINKVAD

-301 NVTRDTA
+301 NVTRETA

-329 RSSNSSSD
+329 RSSNSS
-337 ANRYS
+337 S

-387 SLNVY
+387 SMNVY
-392 PGLPNSK
+392 PGLANAK
-399 TIVGKYKKIRARSV
+399 TIVGKYKKVRARSV

>member
-1 MSETKLDKDMYFN
+1 MNEPNKLDKDTYFN
-14 QPPDDH
+14 QPPDEH
-20 DRQEVVTVNDPDN
+20 VRQEIVTINDPDN
-33 IVGLSNKVHSPE
+33 IVGLSHKVHSHE
-45 ISTGTVKKVVAED
+45 VSTGPVKKVVAED
-58 VDKNLINNIPNETEV
+58 IDRNLINNIPNETEV

-80 VKDILQEKPE
+80 VRDILQEEPV

-102 GRIIGNNSGNSTA
+102 

-130 ACTNS
+130 A
-135 SAGALAFNDEE
+135 LAFSDEE
-146 LVKQLSA
+146 LVKELSA

-189 GKTVGEGS
+189 DKTIGEGS

-204 SPDKYNQMEALM
+204 SPDRYDQMEALM

-235 VVGTGKFG
+235 LVGTGKFG
-243 DFMSRAWSKVK
+243 DFMSRAWTKVK

-301 NVTRDTA
+301 NVTRETA

-329 RSSNSSSD
+329 SSS
-337 ANRYS
+337 ANS
-342 DNATVK
+342 

-356 KMFDKLANDE
+356 VVFDKLANDE
-366 LASDSCEEDELTD
+366 LQSDSCEEDELTD

-387 SLNVY
+387 SMNVY
-392 PGLPNSK
+392 PGLPNAK
-399 TIVGKYKKIRARSV
+399 TIVGKYKKVRARSV

>member
-1 MSETKLDKDMYFN
+1 MNEPNKLDKDMYFN
-14 QPPDDH
+14 QPPDEH
-20 DRQEVVTVNDPDN
+20 ERQEVVTVNDPDN

-58 VDKNLINNIPNETEV
+58 IDRNLINNIPNETEV

-80 VKDILQEKPE
+80 VKDILQEIPKEISQEKPVD
-90 SMTGGGKCKTDG
+90 MTGAGKCNTTDG
-102 GRIIGNNSGNSTA
+102 

-130 ACTNS
+130 A
-135 SAGALAFNDEE
+135 LAFSDEE
-146 LVKQLSA
+146 LIKQLSA

-189 GKTVGEGS
+189 GKTVGEGQ

-204 SPDKYNQMEALM
+204 SPDKYDQMEALM

-243 DFMSRAWSKVK
+243 DFMSRAWNKVK

-266 NALLS
+266 NALLN

-301 NVTRDTA
+301 NVTRETA
-308 QNAKDNI
+308 QSAKDNI
-315 IDSQKASGCVKKGG
+315 INSQKASGCVKKGG
-329 RSSNSSSD
+329 RSSN
-337 ANRYS
+337 
-342 DNATVK
+342 NARASR

-356 KMFDKLANDE
+356 VVFDKLANDE
-366 LASDSCEEDELTD
+366 LQSDSCEEDELTD

-387 SLNVY
+387 SMNVY
-392 PGLPNSK
+392 PGLPNAK
-399 TIVGKYKKIRARSV
+399 TIVGKYKKVRARSV
-413 FM
+413 FL

>member
-1 MSETKLDKDMYFN
+1 MNEPNKLDKDMYFN
-14 QPPDDH
+14 QPPDEH
-20 DRQEVVTVNDPDN
+20 VRQEVVTVNDPDN
-33 IVGLSNKVHSPE
+33 IVGLSHKVHSHE
-45 ISTGTVKKVVAED
+45 VSTGPVKKVVAED
-58 VDKNLINNIPNETEV
+58 IDRNLINNIPNETEV

-80 VKDILQEKPE
+80 VKDILQEIPKKISQETPTEPRLLKEHSPE

-102 GRIIGNNSGNSTA
+102 

-130 ACTNS
+130 A
-135 SAGALAFNDEE
+135 LAFSDEE

-153 LKKNDRIGS
+153 LKKNARIGS

-204 SPDKYNQMEALM
+204 APDRYDQMEALM
-216 KQIKN
+216 KQVKN

-266 NALLS
+266 HALLS

-301 NVTRDTA
+301 NVTRETA

-315 IDSQKASGCVKKGG
+315 IESQKASGCVKKGG
-329 RSSNSSSD
+329 SSSSNS
-337 ANRYS
+337 
-342 DNATVK
+342 

-366 LASDSCEEDELTD
+366 FASDSCDEEELTD

-387 SLNVY
+387 SMNVY
-392 PGLPNSK
+392 PGLPNAK
-399 TIVGKYKKIRARSV
+399 TIVGKYKKVRARSV

>member
-1 MSETKLDKDMYFN
+1 MNEPNKLDKDTYFN
-14 QPPDDH
+14 QPPDEH
-20 DRQEVVTVNDPDN
+20 VRQEVVTVNDPDN
-33 IVGLSNKVHSPE
+33 IVGLSHKVHSPE
-45 ISTGTVKKVVAED
+45 VSTGPVKKVVAED
-58 VDKNLINNIPNETEV
+58 VDRNLINNIPNETEV
-73 NKNPVES
+73 IKNPVES
-80 VKDILQEKPE
+80 VKDVLQEIPKISQEIPQEKPE
-90 SMTGGGKCKTDG
+90 SMTGGG
-102 GRIIGNNSGNSTA
+102 SG
-115 GALSFNANSLPKTAG
+115 GALSFNANSLPKT
-130 ACTNS
+130 
-135 SAGALAFNDEE
+135 AGALAFNDEE

-204 SPDKYNQMEALM
+204 SPDRYDQMEALM

-254 EIYGSEAFKPIR
+254 EIYGSEAFKPVR

-301 NVTRDTA
+301 NVTRETA

-329 RSSNSSSD
+329 SSSSNS
-337 ANRYS
+337 
-342 DNATVK
+342 

-387 SLNVY
+387 SMNVY
-392 PGLPNSK
+392 PGLPNAK
-399 TIVGKYKKIRARSV
+399 TIVGKYKKVRARSV

>member
-1 MSETKLDKDMYFN
+1 MNEPNKLDKDTYFN
-14 QPPDDH
+14 QPPDEH
-20 DRQEVVTVNDPDN
+20 VRQEVVTVNDPDN
-33 IVGLSNKVHSPE
+33 IVGLSHKVHSPE
-45 ISTGTVKKVVAED
+45 VSTGPVKKVVAED
-58 VDKNLINNIPNETEV
+58 IDRNLINNIPNETEV

-80 VKDILQEKPE
+80 VKDILQTIPAKSPE
-90 SMTGGGKCKTDG
+90 EMTGGGKCNTTDG
-102 GRIIGNNSGNSTA
+102 

-130 ACTNS
+130 GIIGNNS
-135 SAGALAFNDEE
+135 RNSTAGALAFSDEE

-153 LKKNDRIGS
+153 LKKNDRIAS

-189 GKTVGEGS
+189 GKIVGEGS

-204 SPDKYNQMEALM
+204 SPDRYDQMESLM
-216 KQIKN
+216 KQVKN

-301 NVTRDTA
+301 NVTRETA

-329 RSSNSSSD
+329 RSSN
-337 ANRYS
+337 
-342 DNATVK
+342 NAATEK

-366 LASDSCEEDELTD
+366 LQSDSCDEDELTD
-379 PKNIFKKK
+379 SKNIFKKK
-387 SLNVY
+387 SMNIY
-392 PGLPNSK
+392 PGLANAK
-399 TIVGKYKKIRARSV
+399 TIVGKYKKVRARSV